1 MIAIDATYVTSRHA
15 DVQRLAPDYGQPTL
29 LGHTSPI

>member
-1 MIAIDATYVTSRHA
+1 MAMCAMCIGSRHA
-15 DVQRLAPDYGQPTL
+15 DVQRLGADYGQPTL